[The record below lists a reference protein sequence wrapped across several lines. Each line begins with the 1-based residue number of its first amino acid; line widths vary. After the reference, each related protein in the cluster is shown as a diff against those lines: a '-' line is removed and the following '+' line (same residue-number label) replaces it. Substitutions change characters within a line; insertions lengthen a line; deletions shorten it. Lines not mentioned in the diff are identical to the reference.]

1 MQQVE
6 VFLRKGVVLGLGRK
20 LIYLGKV
27 GQDALGSVRDIR
39 PADMRGDDGV
49 AIVRGGHAHQQF
61 RVIQVEKPG
70 QHRIMLRCENGEFV
84 VNLLAV
90 IPILVPAPVI
100 VFQQSGPVGHGP
112 ERLLLQR
119 EQGQFLHHPGHRA
132 ARDAVRQDFV
142 FRHDHLRILVGTHAV
157 IREIARIEVHADTA
171 AAARIHQR
179 IEIRIRPGRIEP
191 APGRRLAFLVAAL
204 HDGPAACLHSD
215 IHVQRFTGGN
225 PAHPEYRAARNIG
238 HGRTVLFE
246 SQGCRAAFGV
256 DGRRMLFLTVQQRID
271 IHGDLL
277 HHSPAVPQQADV
289 HGGRPHSE
297 NRFGNGAVF
306 GAFRSARGNPSG

>member
-6 VFLRKGVVLGLGRK
+6 VFLRKGVVLGLGRQPHDF
-20 LIYLGKV
+20 GQVVDDAVRRMDKV
-27 GQDALGSVRDIR
+27 CPLDIR
-39 PADMRGDDGV
+39 IAAGYRIYIIGEV
-49 AIVRGGHAHQQF
+49 YSHQQF
-61 RVIQVEKPG
+61 QVIDVEKPG
-70 QHRIMLRCENGEFV
+70 DGRIVFGLQRGELIIGFDAV
-84 VNLLAV
+84 VPLIVYTAV
-90 IPILVPAPVI
+90 IMRQKESAHRDRS
-100 VFQQSGPVGHGP
+100 Q
-112 ERLLLQR
+112 RLLLQR

-132 ARDAVRQDFV
+132 ARDAVRQAFV

-297 NRFGNGAVF
+297 YRFGNGAVF
-306 GAFRSARGNPSG
+306 GGLPQCAG